1 MNHKHSEQF
10 HLSVDLYERDLSGCL
25 QEWSQGELGLYLS
38 ESSKKEQAASNNKQQ
53 KIFNAILT
61 TLTYPFL
68 DFFSVIFLLLCLF
81 LVLR

>member
-1 MNHKHSEQF
+1 MNSTRP
-10 HLSVDLYERDLSGCL
+10 LSMIFMNETLSGRL
-25 QEWSQGELGLYLS
+25 QEWSQEKLGLYLS
-38 ESSKKEQAASNNKQQ
+38 ESSKKEKAVSNNKQQ

-61 TLTYPFL
+61 ALTYPFL